1 MVLIFMR
8 GEIFTSCIA
17 FLISWPLFSRDCL
30 ILLGG
35 FSQFLRFSAG
45 MFEILIELWQIS
57 KSEERARICSF
68 LLIEDIVSLKDMVAE
83 RFSFTDLDVESMDE
97 EWEDI
102 FSFRMAIS
110 VL

>member
-1 MVLIFMR
+1 MLR
-8 GEIFTSCIA
+8 
-17 FLISWPLFSRDCL
+17 
-30 ILLGG
+30 G
-35 FSQFLRFSAG
+35 FSEFLRFSAG
-45 MFEILIELWQIS
+45 KFEILIELWQIS

-68 LLIEDIVSLKDMVAE
+68 FLIEDIVSLKDKVAE